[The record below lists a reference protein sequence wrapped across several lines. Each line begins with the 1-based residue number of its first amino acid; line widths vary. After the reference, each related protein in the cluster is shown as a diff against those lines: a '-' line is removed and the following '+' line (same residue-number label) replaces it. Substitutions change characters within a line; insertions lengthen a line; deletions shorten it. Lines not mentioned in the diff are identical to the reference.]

1 MSKVKRQNK
10 AKEKRGWQGEKNS
23 QNTKCYQKEG
33 EETKRGRMESKI
45 VNRKEGCEEDIQRRK
60 K

>member
-1 MSKVKRQNK
+1 MAGRKKLPEHKMLSKGR
-10 AKEKRGWQGEKNS
+10 RGD
-23 QNTKCYQKEG
+23 
-33 EETKRGRMESKI
+33 KRGRMESKI

>member
-1 MSKVKRQNK
+1 MAGRKKTSH
-10 AKEKRGWQGEKNS
+10 
-23 QNTKCYQKEG
+23 NTKRYQKEG